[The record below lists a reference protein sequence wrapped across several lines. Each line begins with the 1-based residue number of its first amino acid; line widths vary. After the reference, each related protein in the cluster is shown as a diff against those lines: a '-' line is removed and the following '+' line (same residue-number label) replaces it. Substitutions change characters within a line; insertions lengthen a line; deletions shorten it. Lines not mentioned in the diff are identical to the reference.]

1 MTFYLKEE
9 FLSFDHF
16 DIWDEQDQLVC
27 SANREFFTFGKKLNV
42 EDASG
47 RQIAAIQHVPFSIPC
62 TYVLTIEGQDYDLTR
77 NFAFFSRSYSL
88 DALGWEIEGDFM
100 SLEYAI
106 TKNGATVASI
116 QREFLTLGS
125 RTPSRSQT
133 RRTPCSPSASSS
145 PSTAATR
152 NTAAETRQIKTGTA
166 MGQSLFLRR
175 PQPGKEEAS
184 IFRQSSQ

>member
-16 DIWDEQDQLVC
+16 DIWDEQDQLVY
-27 SANREFFTFGKKLNV
+27 SADREFFTFGKKLNV

-62 TYVLTIEGQDYDLTR
+62 TYVLTIEGQDYDLPR

-125 RTPSRSQT
+125 RY
-133 RRTPCSPSASSS
+133 ALEV
-145 PSTAATR
+145 AD
-152 NTAAETRQIKTGTA
+152 
-166 MGQSLFLRR
+166 
-175 PQPGKEEAS
+175 PQDALLALCVVLAIDCCDEEHS
-184 IFRQSSQ
+184 G

>member
-16 DIWDEQDQLVC
+16 DIWDEQDQLVY
-27 SANREFFTFGKKLNV
+27 SADREFFTFGKKLNV

-116 QREFLTLGS
+116 
-125 RTPSRSQT
+125 
-133 RRTPCSPSASSS
+133 
-145 PSTAATR
+145 
-152 NTAAETRQIKTGTA
+152 
-166 MGQSLFLRR
+166 
-175 PQPGKEEAS
+175 
-184 IFRQSSQ
+184 